1 VDGSGIHGIDGFV
14 DSFVSENIPMPL
26 PGTQYQLETISKDQ
40 LDNSEIAHVDIQAL
54 RKTLDVSQI
63 MPSQLALHSSLALHL

>member
-1 VDGSGIHGIDGFV
+1 
-14 DSFVSENIPMPL
+14 MPL
-26 PGTQYQLETISKDQ
+26 PGTHYQLESISKDK